1 MGSKAGEEVGAGG
14 SVVMEITAVGM
25 GHPDGAGRGPR
36 GPCVAPIRGAG
47 GISAQEGVEDIFKPS
62 QNSL

>member
-1 MGSKAGEEVGAGG
+1 
-14 SVVMEITAVGM
+14 MEITAVGM

-47 GISAQEGVEDIFKPS
+47 SISAQEGVEDIFKPS